1 MEYRNLG
8 KWGVKVSKFGLG
20 GWATYGENVN
30 DQKLVN
36 KIVRAA
42 YDSGINFFDM
52 ADVYAR
58 GESEKMMGKA
68 LRDFPRHTLVLSSKV
83 FWPMSDDINDRGLS
97 RKHIMESVEKTL
109 QRIGTDYLD
118 LYFCHRFDPETP
130 VEETVRAMDDLVH
143 QGKILY
149 WGTSMWSAQQI
160 TEAQGIA
167 AQANFYGPAVEQ
179 PLYNLID
186 RERYESEIAPMAE
199 KFGMGIV
206 TFSPLASGFLT
217 GKYDEKIPENSRM
230 ARLEWL
236 QERYYR
242 EELLEKLKAFKE
254 VASEL
259 GFSRAQL
266 AIAWVAAQKTVSSVI
281 LGATRVEQ
289 LQENLKA
296 ADLEISEEID
306 EKLKEIFSIPEINL
320 EG

>member
-8 KWGVKVSKFGLG
+8 KWGLKVSKFGLG

-30 DQKLVN
+30 DQKIVN
-36 KIVRAA
+36 QIVRTA
-42 YDSGINFFDM
+42 YDAGINFFDM

-68 LRDFPRHTLVLSSKV
+68 LREFPRHTLVLSSKI
-83 FWPMSDDINDRGLS
+83 FWPLSDDVNDRGLS
-97 RKHIMESVEKTL
+97 RKHIIESVEKTL

-130 VEETVRAMDDLVH
+130 IEETARALDDLVH

-149 WGTSMWSAQQI
+149 WGTSMWSSQQI
-160 TEAQGIA
+160 TEAQAIA
-167 AQANFYGPAVEQ
+167 AQGNFYAPVVEQ

-186 RERYESEIAPMAE
+186 RKRYETEIAPMAE

-217 GKYDEKIPENSRM
+217 GKYDDGIPEGSRM

-236 QERYYR
+236 QERYYQ
-242 EELLEKLKAFKE
+242 EQFLKKLKSFKDFAE
-254 VASEL
+254 NL
-259 GFSRAQL
+259 GISRAQL
-266 AIAWVAAQKTVSSVI
+266 AIAWVAAQKTISSVI

-289 LQENLKA
+289 LQENLEA
-296 ADLEISEEID
+296 AEITITREID
-306 EKLKEIFSIPEINL
+306 EQLQQIFPANE
-320 EG
+320 E